1 MIIMQETNII
11 SIDLVSVLKVR
22 SRLGNGLLVDD
33 PVRLI
38 TEYYTMDGELIVR
51 IDDWKRSIQGTI
63 NDLHLDQLKD
73 CEIKY
78 EIRKD

>member
-1 MIIMQETNII
+1 MTQETNVI

-22 SRLGNGLLVDD
+22 SRLGNGLLVGD

-38 TEYYTMDGELIVR
+38 TEYYTMNGELIVR